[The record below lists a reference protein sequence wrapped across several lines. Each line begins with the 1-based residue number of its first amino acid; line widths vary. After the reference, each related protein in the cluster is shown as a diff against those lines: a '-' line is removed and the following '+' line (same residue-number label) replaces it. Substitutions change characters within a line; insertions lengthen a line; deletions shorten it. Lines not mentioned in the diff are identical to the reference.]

1 MMKLLGLAIFFVC
14 TWILSLLPSDYE
26 LDQQMRSASISVTGS
41 SYTSQTTA
49 VELKQTK
56 QREDSSTTV
65 AGDTAIGSG
74 WVDMGQVSSHSTA
87 IAQHPEPV
95 ASSTTTSM
103 APENVFMHEVRCG
116 NWAAVALKAGW
127 PEERLELLLDDI
139 IWDESRCLADVVSG
153 TGDWGL
159 LQINWS
165 TWGTYVESFGW
176 TRDDLLLPSLN
187 LWIGL
192 QIAHKADEA
201 GWGWCQPWDMSGR
214 RTCEP

>member
-103 APENVFMHEVRCG
+103 APENVFMHGVRCG

-139 IWDESRCLADVVSG
+139 IWDESRCKADATNGV
-153 TGDWGL
+153 DHGL

-165 TWGTYVESFGW
+165 TWGEYVESFGF
-176 TRDDLLLPSLN
+176 TREDLYIPEIN
-187 LWIGL
+187 LWIGA
-192 QIAHKADEA
+192 QIAAKATDA
-201 GWGWCQPWDMSGR
+201 GWPWCQPWDSSQVR
-214 RTCEP
+214 RCAQ

>member
-1 MMKLLGLAIFFVC
+1 MIRALALLVALFWAMLEAAGVPNEWEIPDAIPATTVYR
-14 TWILSLLPSDYE
+14 P
-26 LDQQMRSASISVTGS
+26 APSVT
-41 SYTSQTTA
+41 
-49 VELKQTK
+49 
-56 QREDSSTTV
+56 STTYTPV
-65 AGDTAIGSG
+65 P
-74 WVDMGQVSSHSTA
+74 STS
-87 IAQHPEPV
+87 V
-95 ASSTTTSM
+95 TVTSSSTTTTEP
-103 APENVFMHEVRCG
+103 AQPALETETLRCG
-116 NWAAVALKAGW
+116 RWAGLASDAGW
-127 PEERLELLLDDI
+127 PDEWLPLLLDDI
-139 IWDESRCLADVVSG
+139 MWDESRCLADVVSG

>member
-49 VELKQTK
+49 VELEQTK
-56 QREDSSTTV
+56 QREESSTT
-65 AGDTAIGSG
+65 
-74 WVDMGQVSSHSTA
+74 HSTA

-139 IWDESRCLADVVSG
+139 IWDESRCQADATNG
-153 TGDWGL
+153 ADHGL

-165 TWGTYVESFGW
+165 TWGEYVESFGF
-176 TRDDLLLPSLN
+176 TREDLYIPEIN
-187 LWIGL
+187 LWIGA
-192 QIAHKADEA
+192 QIAAKATDA
-201 GWGWCQPWDMSGR
+201 GWRWCQPWDSSQVR
-214 RTCEP
+214 RCAQ